1 MNDVIEKNV
10 GQIDSIE
17 SRLSAIRPKLIAFAR
32 MHINGIDDAEDVVQ
46 ETLAVAWSKQGQF
59 KGASKF
65 ETWVFGIL
73 RYKLLDAYRDKKRIE
88 PFEYIDMADPNSDMF
103 DNKQHWAPNKEP
115 NKWVNPEAGLEND
128 HFWQVFDICVYQLP
142 TNSARI
148 YSMRELLGIDTVTI
162 CDSLSI
168 SEANCWTLLH
178 RARLK
183 LRSCLEK
190 SWFQDKGERA

>member
-1 MNDVIEKNV
+1 MNDVVEKDV
-10 GQIDSIE
+10 EQIDSVE
-17 SRLSAIRPKLIAFAR
+17 VKLSNIRPRLLAFTK
-32 MHINGIDDAEDVVQ
+32 MHLNGADDAEDIVQ
-46 ETLAVAWSKQGQF
+46 ETLAAAWKKKDQFQGS
-59 KGASKF
+59 SKF

-73 RYKLLDAYRDKKRIE
+73 RYKLLDAYREKKRIE
-88 PFEYIDMADPNSDMF
+88 PFEYMDVPDPNSDMF
-103 DNKQHWAPNKEP
+103 DDRQHWAPNKEP
-115 NKWVNPEAGLEND
+115 NKWANPEAGLEND

-148 YSMRELLGIDTVTI
+148 FSMRELLGLDTESI

-168 SEANCWTLLH
+168 SQANCWTLLH

-190 SWFQDKGERA
+190 SWFQDQGERA